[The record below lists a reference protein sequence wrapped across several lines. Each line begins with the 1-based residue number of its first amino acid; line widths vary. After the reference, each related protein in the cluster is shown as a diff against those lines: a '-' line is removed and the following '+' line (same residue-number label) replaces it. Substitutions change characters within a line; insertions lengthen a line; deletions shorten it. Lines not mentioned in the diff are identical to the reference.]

1 MKRIFSRAF
10 RGYLLVVLI
19 LTVLTP
25 LVLYQTLRSRM
36 TNSAYG
42 DLERTAK
49 ALKPSFEKLALDP
62 SSYGRLDSLAKAL
75 GPELGV
81 RITVIRSDG
90 TVIGDSDADP
100 EELESH
106 RTREEVIKAL
116 RGGTGRSSR
125 LSESV
130 GRNMLYA
137 AVPLQAGDSI
147 PVVLRTSLYFSQFRE
162 ATKEM
167 AANIAIIAGGALLAG
182 MLAAWVFSR
191 RLTDPIKRM
200 ASVASSVRSGDFTAR
215 AEPCDTA
222 ELQELAV
229 SINDMIARTESLIEE
244 LSTQNNQSRAILRSI
259 GEGLV
264 VVGPSGRVLMA
275 NREFVSMACSSDPV
289 GKSFREA
296 ITNPGVSSFIAEGM
310 ESGIREDRIEVGGR
324 TYACSVARAGESNR
338 KVFTFRDVTQLA
350 NLAKIKRDFATNVSH
365 ELRTPL
371 TAIKGF
377 TETLWSDASEEQRE
391 YLGTIRRNTDRL
403 INLVRDVQIL
413 SETEDPA
420 TRLEIEK
427 VDVEEML
434 RSVVPLFTDRAGEK
448 GLDLSVDIRGRMPPV
463 SGDRF
468 RLEQVLVNLVDNA
481 VKYTDK
487 GGVTIRVEARGNYV
501 VIAVA
506 DTGPGIPRDIQPRL
520 FERFFV
526 VDKARSRQTGGT
538 GLGLAI
544 VKHIMSLHGGWARV
558 NSTPGSGSIFSV
570 AVPVW
575 SAPDGEADR
584 QKA

>member
-1 MKRIFSRAF
+1 MKRIFSSAF
-10 RGYLLVVLI
+10 RGYLLVILI
-19 LTVLTP
+19 LTILTP
-25 LVLYQTLRSRM
+25 LVLYETLRSRM
-36 TNSAYG
+36 TNNAYS
-42 DLERTAK
+42 DLERTAR
-49 ALKPSFEKLALDP
+49 ALKPSLAELALDS
-62 SSYGRLDSLAKAL
+62 SSYGKLDSLAKWM

-81 RITVIRSDG
+81 RVTVIRSDG
-90 TVIGDSDADP
+90 KVIADSDADP

-106 RTREEVIKAL
+106 RTREEVIRAL
-116 RGGTGRSSR
+116 RGSTGRASR

-130 GRNMLYA
+130 GRNMLYTA
-137 AVPLQAGDSI
+137 IPLYVEDSI
-147 PVVLRTSLYFSQFRE
+147 PVVLRTSLNFSQFRE

-167 AANIAIIAGGALLAG
+167 AGNIGLIAGGALLVG
-182 MLAAWVFSR
+182 LLAAWVFTR
-191 RLTDPIKRM
+191 RLTDPIKRI
-200 ASVASSVRSGDFTAR
+200 AAVASRVRSGDFSAR
-215 AEPCDTA
+215 AEPCDTV

-259 GEGLV
+259 GEGLAV
-264 VVGPSGRVLMA
+264 LGPSGRVLMV
-275 NREFVSMACSSDPV
+275 NRGFVSMACSDDPV
-289 GKSFREA
+289 GKNFREA
-296 ITNPGVSSFIAEGM
+296 VTNPEVNSFIAGAMEDGTREG
-310 ESGIREDRIEVGGR
+310 RIEIEGK
-324 TYACSVARAGESNR
+324 TYVCSVVRAGESNR
-338 KVFTFRDVTQLA
+338 EVFTFRDVTELA
-350 NLAKIKRDFATNVSH
+350 NLARIKRDFATNVSH

-377 TETLWSDASEEQRE
+377 TETLWAEASEEQRK
-391 YLGTIRRNTDRL
+391 YLRTIQRNTDRL

-413 SETEDPA
+413 SETEDPS

-427 VDVEEML
+427 VDVAEML
-434 RSVVPLFTDRAGEK
+434 RSVVPLFTDRAEEK
-448 GLDLSVDIRGRMPPV
+448 GLQLSVDLRGKVPPV

-481 VKYTDK
+481 IKYTDR
-487 GGVTIRVEARGNYV
+487 GSVTIRVEARGDYV

-526 VDKARSRQTGGT
+526 VDKARSRRTGGT

-575 SAPDGEADR
+575 SATGHRMDRREA
-584 QKA
+584 